1 MQSLATPAFAGTAEK
16 ECVVV
21 DYYLTTIAEKINM
34 CPWRSWIARVTP
46 THKVAGSNPVGHTI
60 EIPTPTGMGISQSVE
75 KAALPLLID
84 MHETIVAERW

>member
-1 MQSLATPAFAGTAEK
+1 MAQSLAAPAFAGTAEK
-16 ECVVV
+16 KWVVV

-60 EIPTPTGMGISQSVE
+60 
-75 KAALPLLID
+75 
-84 MHETIVAERW
+84 RWQQFGYFKRNA

>member
-1 MQSLATPAFAGTAEK
+1 MAQSLATPAFAGTAEK
-16 ECVVV
+16 KWVVV

-60 EIPTPTGMGISQSVE
+60 KSYRYRCVWR
-75 KAALPLLID
+75 KARRINRFRAFLSPD
-84 MHETIVAERW
+84 FFF